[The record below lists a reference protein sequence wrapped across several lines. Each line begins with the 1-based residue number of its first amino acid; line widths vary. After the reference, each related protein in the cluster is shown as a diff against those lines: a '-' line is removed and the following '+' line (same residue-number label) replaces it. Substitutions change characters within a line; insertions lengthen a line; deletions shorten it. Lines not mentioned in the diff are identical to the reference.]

1 MANHSSASRRFGTNV
16 RFYSLQRWAA
26 RRVFRVLWGTSPRL
40 AERLAVKLFFSP
52 RSSPLSEEGKRW
64 LDMGEP
70 FTIRVHD
77 RKIRAWRWGNG
88 PGVLFV
94 HGWSGRGIQFHRFID
109 PLVRA
114 GFTAIAF
121 DGPAHGASDGRSTSY
136 FEFTDVVRA
145 FFDPGLGLDI
155 RGVVAHS
162 FGAAALING
171 LARQPDSPGT
181 VLIAP
186 ALKLRDMVIHAF
198 ERHGVPP
205 NLYEN
210 LIAAYEH
217 RFGYSLRRDDPHL
230 RLKDLRR
237 SALVIHDQ
245 DDPIIAYQD
254 SRALSQYPGIFTLQT
269 TVGLGHRKILTDPDV
284 VETTVS
290 HLVTEASAWT
300 LSNAY

>member
-1 MANHSSASRRFGTNV
+1 MSNHSSASHRFSTNV
-16 RFYSLQRWAA
+16 RVHSLNMWVA
-26 RRVFRVLWGTSPRL
+26 RQVFKVLWGTSPRL
-40 AERLAVKLFFSP
+40 ADRLAVKLFFSP
-52 RSSPLSEEGKRW
+52 WNSPLSEEGKRW
-64 LDMGEP
+64 LDKGEP
-70 FTIRVHD
+70 FSIRVHD
-77 RKIRAWRWGNG
+77 KKIQAWRWGNG

-162 FGAAALING
+162 FGAAAVING
-171 LARQPDSPGT
+171 LARQTDSPGT

-186 ALKLRDMVIHAF
+186 ALMLRDMVTHAF

-205 NLYEN
+205 ALYEN
-210 LIAAYEH
+210 LLAVYEH

-245 DDPIIAYQD
+245 DDPIVAYGD
-254 SRALSQYPGIFTLQT
+254 SRALSQHPGILALQT

-290 HLVTEASAWT
+290 HLAKEASAWT
-300 LSNAY
+300 LSNAF

>member
-1 MANHSSASRRFGTNV
+1 MANRSSASHRFSTNV
-16 RFYSLQRWAA
+16 RFYSLQVWAA
-26 RRVFRVLWGTSPRL
+26 RQVFRVLWGTSPPL

-52 RSSPLSEEGKRW
+52 WSSPLSEEGKRW
-64 LDMGEP
+64 LDLGEP
-70 FTIRVHD
+70 FSIRVHD

-121 DGPAHGASDGRSTSY
+121 DGPAHGASDGRNTSY

-162 FGAAALING
+162 FGAAAVING

-186 ALKLRDMVIHAF
+186 ALMLRDMVTRAF

-205 NLYEN
+205 ALYEN
-210 LIAAYEH
+210 LLAVYER

-237 SALVIHDQ
+237 PALVIHDQ
-245 DDPIIAYQD
+245 DDPIVAYRD
-254 SRALSQYPGIFTLQT
+254 SRALSRHPGILAMQT

-290 HLVTEASAWT
+290 HLVKEASAWT
-300 LSNAY
+300 LSTAY

>member
-1 MANHSSASRRFGTNV
+1 MANHSSASHRFSTNV
-16 RFYSLQRWAA
+16 RIYSLHMWAA
-26 RRVFRVLWGTSPRL
+26 RQMFNFLWVTSPRL

-52 RSSPLSEEGKRW
+52 WNSPLSEEGKRW
-64 LDMGEP
+64 LDKGEP
-70 FTIRVHD
+70 FSIRVHD
-77 RKIRAWRWGNG
+77 KKIQAWRWGSG

-162 FGAAALING
+162 FGAAAVING
-171 LARQPDSPGT
+171 LARQTDSPGT

-186 ALKLRDMVIHAF
+186 ALMLRDMVTHAF

-205 NLYEN
+205 ALYEN
-210 LIAAYEH
+210 LLAAYER
-217 RFGYSLRRDDPHL
+217 RFGYSLRRDDPNLH
-230 RLKDLRR
+230 LKDLRR
-237 SALVIHDQ
+237 PALVIHDQ
-245 DDPIIAYQD
+245 DDPIVAYRD
-254 SRALSQYPGIFTLQT
+254 SRALSQHPGILALHT

-284 VETTVS
+284 VEATVS
-290 HLVTEASAWT
+290 HLAKEASAWT

>member
-1 MANHSSASRRFGTNV
+1 MANHTSASHRYSTNV
-16 RFYSLQRWAA
+16 RIYSLHIWAV
-26 RRVFRVLWGTSPRL
+26 RQVFKILWGTSPRL

-52 RSSPLSEEGKRW
+52 WNYPLSEEGKRW
-64 LDMGEP
+64 LDKGEP
-70 FTIRVHD
+70 FSIRVHEK
-77 RKIRAWRWGNG
+77 KIQAWRWGSG

-94 HGWSGRGIQFHRFID
+94 HGWSGRGIQFNRFID

-162 FGAAALING
+162 FGAAAVING
-171 LARQPDSPGT
+171 LARQPESPGT

-186 ALKLRDMVIHAF
+186 ALMLRDMVTHSF

-205 NLYEN
+205 ALYEN
-210 LIAAYEH
+210 LLAVYEH
-217 RFGYSLRRDDPHL
+217 RFGYSLQRDDPHL
-230 RLKDLRR
+230 HLKDLRR

-245 DDPIIAYQD
+245 DDPIVAYGD
-254 SRALSQYPGIFTLQT
+254 SRALRQHPGILALQT
-269 TVGLGHRKILTDPDV
+269 TVGLGHRKILADPDV

-290 HLVTEASAWT
+290 HLVKEASTWT
-300 LSNAY
+300 LSNAN